1 MQKPRSC
8 LAVQQP
14 GTLKKLQPIF
24 RLIAFLERN
33 LELGNKVCPSVGI
46 SCFPNICANG
56 GSGTIQLIDQRIM
69 PFTLLGNAKDVYRKI
84 HRAGFQLVFTVHI
97 PHLPS

>member
-33 LELGNKVCPSVGI
+33 LELGNKVARPWAYLAS
-46 SCFPNICANG
+46 
-56 GSGTIQLIDQRIM
+56 RIFAPM
-69 PFTLLGNAKDVYRKI
+69 EVAER
-84 HRAGFQLVFTVHI
+84 
-97 PHLPS
+97 SS